1 MKQPFHYVALGDSI
15 TAGYSAPDKKG
26 YVTILG
32 HLLKEQFG
40 RVRVSNFGLGGNTSR
55 RLLSEILRNPIV
67 QQEIIR
73 ADLLTVYIGG
83 NDLKNT
89 YLKYLLRQ
97 KNEVFLDTIESF
109 GSRLE
114 QIYHAIQQMSKAPLL
129 TLNLYNPFPHSEIAS
144 TWIPALNGAIDMVSI
159 RRHIPVIDIYSR
171 FKQREMMLIHN
182 YRTGTLKDFQ
192 LFGGNPIHPNFQGH
206 QVIAHTLWQ
215 HIELDSWY

>member
-1 MKQPFHYVALGDSI
+1 MEHAFHYVALGDSI

-26 YVTILG
+26 YVTMINDLM
-32 HLLKEQFG
+32 KEQFG
-40 RVRVSNFGLGGNTSR
+40 RVKVSNFGLGGNTSR

-83 NDLKNT
+83 NDLKSA

-97 KNEVFLDTIESF
+97 KNEIFLDAIESF

-114 QIYHAIQQMSKAPLL
+114 RIYHAIRLMNKAPLY
-129 TLNLYNPFPHSEIAS
+129 TLNFYNPFPNSQIAS
-144 TWIPALNGAIDMVSI
+144 TWVPALNGAIDTVSM
-159 RRHIPVIDIYSR
+159 RWHIPVIDVYSR
-171 FKQREMMLIHN
+171 FQQREMMLIHN

-192 LFGGNPIHPNFQGH
+192 LFGGNPIHPNLQGH

-215 HIELDSWY
+215 YIGLDDW